1 MKAKLFTIIVT
12 LFAVTLS
19 AQAPKNAKSVDNSDK
34 LIKQGVELFDKQE
47 YEKAVSLFIQVPM
60 GDSLYGLAQ
69 YELAYTY
76 YVMEEYDK
84 GIVIVE
90 RLIEDNENGV
100 SHSVNYTLLGNIY
113 SEKGSWDESL
123 AIFEKALRIYPY
135 NNQLWF
141 NKGVVHL
148 KKSEFALAADCFQQA
163 IFANP
168 THQTSHFRLGVAY
181 LSMGMTVQGIM
192 AIDYAV
198 IINPKSRT
206 AISGLQLL
214 ENIYKNGITETFPPI
229 TEELPEHYAAEKR
242 RLYKLDAILKAN
254 MYSQKGFRTKSDI
267 NHSIVKQNQI
277 IFENV
282 EALPNSTDVVNFL
295 YIPYFKS
302 LMVNKN
308 DFNTFSYLMFSST
321 NLEGGKIEKKAL
333 KMSPQLKIL
342 VGYSTDFL
350 REKALLGIGQDAQ
363 KEFKYYYNDYFYLHA
378 FGKLVGSGEESFFEG
393 PLTRLNQHGGIA
405 RTETFV
411 KGEVEDTTRYF
422 YEDGTVEQLLPMKN
436 GEIHGLGYLY
446 HPNIYPNTPPVVKI
460 AAHFEEGKMDGSF
473 KKYNNSGILIEESN
487 YSEGILQGEAFEYYT
502 QGALAR
508 KASFLNNNLYGTAID
523 FHPNGDTSEIS
534 YYPPSENANL
544 YYAYYPDGKLSYE
557 SQMENGNVFGAWKRY
572 FHNGNVAVSGYR
584 NKDGSEE
591 GKRIDYYE
599 NGKAAIEYYYIN
611 GKLDGELIRNSISG
625 KRLAKEIFE
634 KGAVQQIIIYNSD
647 DSEKET
653 ISLKNNRLEYVLHD
667 EYGIIYQKF
676 AYQYKGK
683 NEWFD
688 RTWYWPNGSIQQIM
702 TYQNDL
708 IEGERKYYYPDGK
721 LSHYYQYKNN
731 LLNGLS
737 ISYYQNDTI
746 AEEGYYANDRKVGV
760 WYAYFP
766 DGKIRDI
773 SIYSHLGEKRSGIT
787 YFNNGMRYM
796 ERAYRNNMPYIYT
809 FYNDQDEVLK
819 IDTFNLGNGE
829 RRYYY
834 LNGNVY
840 SKVKMITGKDVGKQ
854 TIYSFFGDV
863 LAENNHIEDEP
874 DGEILT
880 YNLSDRLSG
889 RGHYVSGFM
898 HGKQYTYQRNGT
910 VLSEIDMVY
919 DNVNTA
925 TEFHANGNKLS
936 EISYL
941 DGEKE
946 GIANYYAFDGSLAYQ
961 IRYHRDRLVEYA
973 YMDKEGK
980 MTQFLPYQ
988 DKFSFTSYYKN
999 GNISLEISCENGLL
1013 HGDYIIYYVNGKKQ
1027 SHRQY
1032 SHSLYHGKHQT
1043 WHENGTLFTTS
1054 DYMYDER
1061 EGEYKRYHENGQL
1074 AAECFYVYGKE
1085 HGTSKF
1091 YDNAGKLIR
1100 SQEVFYGELKGCV
1113 KY

>member
-1 MKAKLFTIIVT
+1 MKTKLFTIIFT
-12 LFAVTLS
+12 LFAITLS
-19 AQAPKNAKSVDNSDK
+19 AQTPKNAKSVDSDK

-47 YEKAVSLFIQVPM
+47 YEKAVSLFIQIPM
-60 GDSLYGLAQ
+60 GDSLYGMAQ

-76 YVMEEYDK
+76 YAMQEHDK
-84 GIVIVE
+84 GIAIVE

-100 SHSVNYTLLGNIY
+100 SHSVNYVLLGNMY
-113 SEKGSWDESL
+113 SEKNSWDV
-123 AIFEKALRIYPY
+123 AIAVFEKALLVYPY
-135 NNQLWF
+135 NSQIWF

-168 THQTSHFRLGVAY
+168 THQTSHFRLGIAY
-181 LSMGMTVQGIM
+181 LSMGLTVQGIM

-198 IINPKSRT
+198 VINPKSQI
-206 AISGLQLL
+206 AIYGLQLL
-214 ENIYKNGITETFPPI
+214 ENLYKGGITESFPPI
-229 TEELPEHYAAEKR
+229 TEELPEHYAAEKK
-242 RLYKLDAILKAN
+242 RLYKLDAIIKAN
-254 MYSQKGFRTKSDI
+254 MYSQKGFRAKSDI
-267 NHSIVKQNQI
+267 NHPIVKQNQI

-302 LMVNKN
+302 LMVNKT

-333 KMSPQLKIL
+333 KMSPQLKTL

-350 REKALLGIGQDAQ
+350 KEKALLGIGQDAQ
-363 KEFKYYYNDYFYLHA
+363 KEYSYFYNDYFYLHA

-393 PLTRLNQHGGIA
+393 PLIRLNPYGGIV

-411 KGEVEDTTRYF
+411 KGRVEDTTRYF
-422 YEDGTVEQLLPMKN
+422 YEEGTVEQLLPVKN
-436 GEIHGLGYLY
+436 GDIHGLGYLY
-446 HPNIYPNTPPVVKI
+446 YPNIYPNVPPVVKI
-460 AAHFEEGKMDGSF
+460 EAHFAQGKLDGSF
-473 KKYNNSGILIEESN
+473 KKYNSSGILIEESN
-487 YSEGILQGEAFEYYT
+487 YSEGIQQGEAFEYYT

-508 KASFLNNNLYGTAID
+508 KASFLNDKLYGTAID
-523 FHPNGDTSEIS
+523 FQPNGDTSEIS

-544 YYAYYPDGKLSYE
+544 YYAYYPDGKLRYE
-557 SQMENGNVFGAWKRY
+557 SQMENGNVFGTWKRY

-591 GKRIDYYE
+591 GKKINYCE
-599 NGKAAIEYYYIN
+599 NGQILVESYYIN
-611 GKLDGELIRNSISG
+611 GKLDGELIRNSASG
-625 KRLAKEIFE
+625 KRLVKEIFE
-634 KGAVQQIIIYNSD
+634 KGVVQQVIIYNSD
-647 DSEKET
+647 DSEKEI
-653 ISLKNNRLEYVLHD
+653 ISLKDNKLEYVLHD
-667 EYGIIYQKF
+667 EYGVIYQKV
-676 AYQYKGK
+676 AYQYKG
-683 NEWFD
+683 NDEWFG
-688 RTWYWPNGSIQQIM
+688 RTWYWPNGSPRQIM

-708 IEGERKYYYPDGK
+708 IEGEQKHYYPDGK
-721 LSHYYQYKNN
+721 LSYYYQYKNH

-746 AEEGYYANDRKVGV
+746 SEEGYYVNDNRVGA
-760 WYAYFP
+760 WYSYFP

-787 YFNNGMRYM
+787 YFNDGTRYM

-834 LNGNVY
+834 LNGNIY
-840 SKVKMITGKDVGKQ
+840 SKVKMITGKDAGKR

-863 LAENNHIEDEP
+863 LAENSYIEDEP
-874 DGEILT
+874 DGETLT
-880 YNLSDRLSG
+880 YNLSDRLNE
-889 RGHYVSGFM
+889 RKHYVGGVM
-898 HGKQYTYQRNGT
+898 HGKQYTYHRNGT
-910 VLSEIDMVY
+910 VHFEFDMVY
-919 DNVNTA
+919 DNVNSSK
-925 TEFHANGNKLS
+925 EFQANGNRLS

-946 GIANYYAFDGSLAYQ
+946 GIANYYAADGSIAYQ
-961 IRYHRDRLVEYA
+961 IRYCQDRLVEYA
-973 YMDKEGK
+973 YMDKDGK

-988 DKFSFTSYYKN
+988 DKFNITSYYKN
-999 GNISLEISCENGLL
+999 GNKSFDINFENGAL
-1013 HGDYIIYYVNGKKQ
+1013 HGDYIAYYVNGGKQ
-1027 SHRQY
+1027 THLQY
-1032 SHSLYHGKHQT
+1032 YYSLHHGKYQI
-1043 WHENGTLFTTS
+1043 WHENGNLSITS
-1054 DYMYDER
+1054 DYVYNER

-1074 AAECFYVYGKE
+1074 AAECFYVHGKE
-1085 HGTSKF
+1085 HGISKF

-1100 SQEVFYGELKGCV
+1100 SQEVFYGELKESV